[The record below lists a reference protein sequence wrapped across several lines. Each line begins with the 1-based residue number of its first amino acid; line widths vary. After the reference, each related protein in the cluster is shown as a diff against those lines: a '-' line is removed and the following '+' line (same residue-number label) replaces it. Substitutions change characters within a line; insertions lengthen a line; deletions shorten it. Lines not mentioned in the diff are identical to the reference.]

1 MKVLAIDVGGTHVK
15 MLATDQKEPQEF
27 VSGPRMTAKQMVA
40 TVKKLTADWNYD
52 AVSIGYP
59 GPLLHGRILREPY
72 NLGSGW
78 VSFNFEKAFGC
89 PVKVVN
95 DAAMQALGS
104 YKGGSM
110 LFLGLGTGLGSAMI
124 VDEVLE
130 PMEIGH
136 LPYRKSIYEDY
147 VGLRGLKRFG
157 KKKWRKYVADVVE
170 RLAAALE
177 PDDIVLGGGNVKHL
191 EDLPE
196 GCRRGDNANAFI
208 GGFRLWM
215 ENKSADEHPSRRQA
229 KRAAEDQGRK
239 KS

>member
-1 MKVLAIDVGGTHVK
+1 
-15 MLATDQKEPQEF
+15 
-27 VSGPRMTAKQMVA
+27 
-40 TVKKLTADWNYD
+40 
-52 AVSIGYP
+52 
-59 GPLLHGRILREPY
+59 
-72 NLGSGW
+72 
-78 VSFNFEKAFGC
+78 
-89 PVKVVN
+89 
-95 DAAMQALGS
+95 
-104 YKGGSM
+104 
-110 LFLGLGTGLGSAMI
+110 
-124 VDEVLE
+124 VLE

-191 EDLPE
+191 EDLPK